1 MIIIN
6 LKKYMKKIEYFVFK
20 NRKILSFISVFVLMI
35 LPFAFTQAVDPAGV
49 NLDVRIKNPLGN
61 SVTTIPQF
69 IERGLNLVL
78 MVGVPIVTL
87 AIIYSGFLFV
97 IARGNT
103 EKLGE
108 AKNTLMYTL
117 IGAAL
122 LLGSWV
128 IAQAIQGTIADIKST
143 T

>member
-1 MIIIN
+1 
-6 LKKYMKKIEYFVFK
+6 MKKIEYFVFK
-20 NRKILSFISVFVLMI
+20 NRKILSFMSVFVLMI
-35 LPFAFTQAVDPAGV
+35 LPFALTQAADPAGV

-69 IERGLNLVL
+69 IERGLNLAL
-78 MVGVPIVTL
+78 MVGVPIVAL

-97 IARGNT
+97 MARGNT

-108 AKNTLMYTL
+108 AKDTLMYTL

-128 IAQAIQGTIADIKST
+128 IAQAIQGTITDIKST

>member
-1 MIIIN
+1 
-6 LKKYMKKIEYFVFK
+6 MKKIEYFVFK